1 MCRYCCDRQKKHRK
15 PDIVLTANLERPEP
29 TDLTPLPLTQE
40 TCDYTLNTL
49 GGFRCDEF
57 EGPQLIIKK
66 NHRQLK
72 VKGSV
77 RGQVE
82 ITIQKGEE
90 TPRVFGFT
98 DDDDFELEVDLV
110 KADKIT
116 FRYGAGSDGS
126 IKLKAKI
133 VKKYHC

>member
-1 MCRYCCDRQKKHRK
+1 MCRDCHDRQQKKHRK
-15 PDIVLTANLERPEP
+15 PDIVVTADLRPDP

-40 TCDYTLNTL
+40 TCEYILNTL
-49 GGFRCDEF
+49 GGFRCNEF

-66 NHRQLK
+66 KHRQLK

-77 RGQVE
+77 AGQVE
-82 ITIQKGEE
+82 ITIQTGEE

-98 DDDDFELEVDLV
+98 DEDNFEVEADLV
-110 KADKIT
+110 KGDKIT
-116 FRYGAGSDGS
+116 FRYGAGSNS
-126 IKLKAKI
+126 TIKLKALV

>member
-1 MCRYCCDRQKKHRK
+1 MCRDCRDSQKKHRK
-15 PDIVLTANLERPEP
+15 PDIVLTANLERPES

-40 TCDYTLNTL
+40 TCEYILNTL
-49 GGFRCDEF
+49 GGFRCNEF

-66 NHRQLK
+66 KHRQLK

-90 TPRVFGFT
+90 TPRVFGFV

-110 KADKIT
+110 KGDKIT
-116 FRYGAGSDGS
+116 FRYGAGSNS
-126 IKLKAKI
+126 TIKLKALV